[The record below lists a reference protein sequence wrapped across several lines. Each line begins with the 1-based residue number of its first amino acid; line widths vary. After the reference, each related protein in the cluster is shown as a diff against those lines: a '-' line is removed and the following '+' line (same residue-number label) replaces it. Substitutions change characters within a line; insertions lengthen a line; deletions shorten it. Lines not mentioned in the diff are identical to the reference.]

1 MCKVLQGGP
10 CGRTDSQM
18 PQMNAPTPDA
28 PALIT
33 IPRVQYDAFTAQ
45 INAMPKRKRKQWKA
59 HLFDKWGGRTCC
71 KFENNDIYNWSAE
84 AQAWVKVAVY
94 EDVAARIPTSRLGQ
108 MIAAGIP
115 HDVAFEIEMQ
125 LNQTANAGEGGV
137 VDDYGR
143 A

>member
-1 MCKVLQGGP
+1 MQV
-10 CGRTDSQM
+10 
-18 PQMNAPTPDA
+18 
-28 PALIT
+28 
-33 IPRVQYDAFTAQ
+33 
-45 INAMPKRKRKQWKA
+45 RKQ
-59 HLFDKWGGRTCC
+59 H
-71 KFENNDIYNWSAE
+71 WSAE